1 VRSFSHLDDSGA
13 ARMVDV
19 STKEPTL
26 REAVAEGR
34 IRMSCKAA
42 TAIREQS
49 VVKGDVI
56 AVARIAGIMAA
67 KNTSL
72 NIPLCHPLRLSSV
85 KVELQVEDNSV
96 TVRGTV
102 RAFDVTGVEMEALNA
117 VSLALLSVYD
127 MVKSID
133 HGMTIDAI
141 RLVSKAGGRSGEWLI
156 LEER

>member
-1 VRSFSHLDDSGA
+1 MKSFTHLDDSGA
-13 ARMVDV
+13 AHMVDV

-34 IRMSCKAA
+34 ITMSGKAA

-49 VVKGDVI
+49 VQKGDVI

-67 KNTSL
+67 KNTSF

-85 KVELQVEDNSV
+85 TVDLQVEDNSV
-96 TVRGTV
+96 AVRGTV
-102 RAFDVTGVEMEALNA
+102 RAFDVKGVEMEALNA

-133 HGMTIDAI
+133 RGMTIDAI
-141 RLVSKAGGRSGEWLI
+141 RLVSKAGGRSGGWRI
-156 LEER
+156 REER